1 MVIRLS
7 LGDSASVYLMEIINN
22 YPSIEGIAPG
32 DEELGSILYEI
43 WERGMDDMW
52 NDILEFK
59 GLDSDEGSNIL
70 KVTQLSFF
78 GDEFNGNC

>member
-22 YPSIEGIAPG
+22 YPSIEGVTVG
-32 DEELGSILYEI
+32 DDELGSILYEI

-52 NDILEFK
+52 NDIMEFK
-59 GLDSDEGSNIL
+59 GIDGGEEPNLI
-70 KVTQLSFF
+70 KMTQLTFF